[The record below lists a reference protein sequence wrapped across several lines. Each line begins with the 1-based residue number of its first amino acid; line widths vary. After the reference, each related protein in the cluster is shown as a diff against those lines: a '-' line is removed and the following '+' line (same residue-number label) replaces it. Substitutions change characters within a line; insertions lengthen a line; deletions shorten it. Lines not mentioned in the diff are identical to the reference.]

1 MLECDEINVSTRING
16 SKPMVH
22 ESLLFAITGTL
33 STDFK
38 FQPDVCNGCHDLKR
52 YDTIKTCR

>member
-1 MLECDEINVSTRING
+1 MLECDKINVSTRING

-33 STDFK
+33 ST
-38 FQPDVCNGCHDLKR
+38 
-52 YDTIKTCR
+52 